1 MSSLSRVWVVQAHRV
16 VWGGGRGVW
25 VVRAAAVG
33 GADAP
38 ASLTTA
44 ILAQA
49 VMAVAAAM
57 AATAAMAA

>member
-1 MSSLSRVWVVQAHRV
+1 MSSLSRVWVVQARRV
-16 VWGGGRGVW
+16 VWGGRVVW

-38 ASLTTA
+38 ASLITA
-44 ILAQA
+44 TLAQA
-49 VMAVAAAM
+49 VMAVAVAM